1 VRFLSERPGPLA
13 HNPDAGP
20 ALLLSGHIA
29 LLPLLRAGAYLAHDF
44 SPISGTDLREITSSG
59 VTIRL
64 FSPWPRRALR
74 MWLSGGLGY
83 ASAYAPSYPAAVA
96 GGGQT
101 SVSAVISGTA
111 GGFFEIPIGVGASVR
126 LSPAFELVGNV
137 GARIGFGFTGS
148 MYNQGPTA
156 SASGLPTRALP
167 AAGDDVVAVFLV
179 AGAAYEL

>member
-20 ALLLSGHIA
+20 ALVLSGHIA
-29 LLPLLRAGAYLAHDF
+29 LLPLVRAGAYLAHDF
-44 SPISGTDLREITSSG
+44 SPISGADLREITSSG

-111 GGFFEIPIGVGASVR
+111 GGFFEIPISIGGSVR
-126 LSPAFELVGNV
+126 LSPAFELVGNL